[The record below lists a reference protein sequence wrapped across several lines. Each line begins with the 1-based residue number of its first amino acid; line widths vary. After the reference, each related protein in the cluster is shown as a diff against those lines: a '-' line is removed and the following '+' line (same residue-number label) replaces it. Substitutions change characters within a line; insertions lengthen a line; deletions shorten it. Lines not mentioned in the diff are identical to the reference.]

1 MNSYSNAYLRR
12 SQSSSSSPIVASG
25 LLLVCTSMFLIFTR
39 VLIREPS
46 PRHAVAKVACTAT
59 RSSLLAA
66 AASFAGVKE
75 MAKQCAV
82 LDKEIQQFYFE
93 DYIHSEKE

>member
-1 MNSYSNAYLRR
+1 
-12 SQSSSSSPIVASG
+12 
-25 LLLVCTSMFLIFTR
+25 
-39 VLIREPS
+39 
-46 PRHAVAKVACTAT
+46 
-59 RSSLLAA
+59 LAA

-75 MAKQCAV
+75 TAKQRAV

>member
-1 MNSYSNAYLRR
+1 MNSFSNAHLCR
-12 SQSSSSSPIVASG
+12 SQSSSSSPVVASG

-46 PRHAVAKVACTAT
+46 PRHTVAKVACTAT